1 MPTSFLLSVC
11 YLHDLDKCGNH
22 SIRTVEQVE
31 EKIESLLVDDDS
43 KYLFIDEV
51 QNVRD
56 YEEVVGRIVG
66 KDIRSRIKIR
76 NIDTF
81 NRVMAYAINNY
92 GAPTSLTNLRDH
104 FTKTERIA
112 VERRTIAAY
121 IQVSITIADRGVEE
135 RGYRPFGYIR
145 DGWSRSLFALDPLLQ
160 ERDGVGRLNWRRL
173 CKMAAISSEVTPGL
187 LAPRCANGVDAEWEP
202 LLPGRGSVWPVPTR
216 TCEATKKCDAFQP
229 I

>member
-1 MPTSFLLSVC
+1 MLSVC
-11 YLHDLDKCGNH
+11 YLHDLDKCGNR
-22 SIRTVEQVE
+22 SIRTAEQVE
-31 EKIESLLVDDDS
+31 EKIESLLVDDDF

-66 KDIRSRIKIR
+66 KDIRSHIKIR

-81 NRVMAYAINNY
+81 DRVMTYAINNY
-92 GAPTSLTNLRDH
+92 GAPTSLTNLHDH
-104 FTKTERIA
+104 ITKTERIA

-145 DGWSRSLFALDPLLQ
+145 DGCSRYLFALDPLLQ
-160 ERDGVGRLNWRRL
+160 ERGGVGCLN
-173 CKMAAISSEVTPGL
+173 MASFMQDGGDLI
-187 LAPRCANGVDAEWEP
+187 
-202 LLPGRGSVWPVPTR
+202 
-216 TCEATKKCDAFQP
+216 
-229 I
+229 

>member
-145 DGWSRSLFALDPLLQ
+145 DGCSRYLFALDPLLQ
-160 ERDGVGRLNWRRL
+160 ERDGVGCLN
-173 CKMAAISSEVTPGL
+173 MASFMQD
-187 LAPRCANGVDAEWEP
+187 GVD
-202 LLPGRGSVWPVPTR
+202 L
-216 TCEATKKCDAFQP
+216 

>member
-66 KDIRSRIKIR
+66 KDIRPHNKIR
-76 NIDTF
+76 NIDTS
-81 NRVMAYAINNY
+81 NRGMTYASNNY

-145 DGWSRSLFALDPLLQ
+145 DGCSRYLFVLDPLLQ
-160 ERDGVGRLNWRRL
+160 ERDGVGCLN
-173 CKMAAISSEVTPGL
+173 MASFMQDGGDLI
-187 LAPRCANGVDAEWEP
+187 
-202 LLPGRGSVWPVPTR
+202 
-216 TCEATKKCDAFQP
+216 
-229 I
+229 